1 MWRGLSVLFILLVCT
16 AAAGQVYEWFDEHGN
31 RHFSDQKPEGVEYR
45 VLGDPADRLSTYAP
59 TDATS
64 PISKSRPADN
74 SAADASPAA
83 SRRAKNDKAR
93 DLEAVC
99 DDYLQKIDRIQS
111 QLRAGY
117 SEPRGNRLRARR
129 SALQSAYRRDCT

>member
-1 MWRGLSVLFILLVCT
+1 MKHMLLLLTGIFVFSVPH
-16 AAAGQVYEWFDEHGN
+16 AQVYEWFDEHGN
-31 RHFSDQKPEGVEYR
+31 RHFSEQKPEGVEYR

-59 TDATS
+59 TDATN

-74 SAADASPAA
+74 RAADASPAA

-129 SALQSAYRRDCT
+129 SALQSAYRRDCN

>member
-1 MWRGLSVLFILLVCT
+1 MRHKLLLLAGIFVFSVPQ
-16 AAAGQVYEWFDEHGN
+16 AQVYEWFDEHGN

-93 DLEAVC
+93 DLEAAC

-129 SALQSAYRRDCT
+129 SALQSAYRRDCN

>member
-1 MWRGLSVLFILLVCT
+1 MKHMLLLLAGIFVFSVPQAQI
-16 AAAGQVYEWFDEHGN
+16 YEWFDEHGN
-31 RHFSDQKPEGVEYR
+31 RHFSDQKPVGVEHR

-59 TDATS
+59 E

-83 SRRAKNDKAR
+83 SRRAKNAKAR
-93 DLEAVC
+93 DLEAAC
-99 DDYLQKIDRIQS
+99 NDYLKKIDRIQS

-129 SALQSAYRRDCT
+129 SALQSAYRRDCN